1 MASLLTI
8 QPTSKVTMYYYR
20 VVQQRSHCFSKTML
34 YRVRGTYLQGPEE
47 SVSNDTFVDT
57 MENESIVYVK
67 YVNLK
72 YCHLSF
78 LYSPLALTT
87 DDCNAEKA
95 Y

>member
-57 MENESIVYVK
+57 MENESIDYVK
-67 YVNLK
+67 YLVCK
-72 YCHLSF
+72 PEILS
-78 LYSPLALTT
+78 LVISVQPLGP
-87 DDCNAEKA
+87 
-95 Y
+95 YYG